1 MSLITPDGGLLF
13 WMVVIFAL
21 LLLILKKW
29 GFPIITSS
37 IEKRSNRIAESLHKA
52 DEIELRFAGAAAEK
66 EQIIADAKR
75 EQAKIMEEA
84 LASREQILKQ
94 AKEDAAEQ
102 TAQMLEKARI
112 QIEADTKSALAD
124 MRQQVAMLSVDI
136 AEKIIRTKLSTTE
149 EQKLL
154 IDKMVS
160 EASRTTDKTS

>member
-1 MSLITPDGGLLF
+1 
-13 WMVVIFAL
+13 
-21 LLLILKKW
+21 
-29 GFPIITSS
+29 
-37 IEKRSNRIAESLHKA
+37 
-52 DEIELRFAGAAAEK
+52 
-66 EQIIADAKR
+66 
-75 EQAKIMEEA
+75 MEEA

>member
-1 MSLITPDGGLLF
+1 MSLITPDAGLLF

-21 LLLILKKW
+21 LLLILTKW

-52 DEIELRFAGAAAEK
+52 DEIDLRFAGATAEHNR
-66 EQIIADAKR
+66 IIADAKR

-94 AKEDAAEQ
+94 AKKDAAEQ
-102 TAQMLEKARI
+102 TAQMLEKARV

-124 MRQQVAMLSVDI
+124 MRRQVAMLSVDI
-136 AEKIIRTKLSTTE
+136 AEKIIRSKLSTTE

>member
-1 MSLITPDGGLLF
+1 
-13 WMVVIFAL
+13 
-21 LLLILKKW
+21 
-29 GFPIITSS
+29 
-37 IEKRSNRIAESLHKA
+37 LHKA

-94 AKEDAAEQ
+94 AKKDAAEQ

-124 MRQQVAMLSVDI
+124 MRRQVAMLSVDI
-136 AEKIIRTKLSTTE
+136 AEKIIRSKLSTTE